1 MTMEL
6 IVKKAGMLTSVQ
18 DLGRWGYQSSGVPV
32 AGAMDLPALRLG
44 NTMLGNSENAAALE
58 VTLLGPELEV
68 RGEGAA
74 VFAGAD
80 LGFSVNGKAAGSW
93 NAVLLKNGD
102 AITFKGPKGKGC
114 RGNLCFSGGIDIPS
128 VMGSRSTYM
137 RAKIGGL
144 DGRALKNGDV
154 LNTGEPWILWKR
166 LEGFSMPSELDP
178 SMADDAPLALITG
191 LQEDAFTEEGKKL
204 LFEAEYTITADSDR
218 MGCRL
223 EGPVIGHAEKGAD
236 IVSDAIPLGAVQ
248 IPGHGM
254 PIIMLAD
261 RQTTGGYTKIGVLSP
276 LSIEALVQKMPG
288 YKVRF
293 RRSGLDEGADEQ
305 KRIRDAVLR
314 VKELRASHVSRSG
327 IKSPVDA
334 SAPLST
340 GFKLTLEGKVYDI
353 TCEEIL

>member
-1 MTMEL
+1 MEL
-6 IVKKAGMLTSVQ
+6 IIKKAGMLTSVQ

-44 NTMLGNSENAAALE
+44 NTMLGNPEDAAALE
-58 VTLLGPELEV
+58 VTLLGPDIEV

-93 NAVLLKNGD
+93 NTVLLKDGD
-102 AITFKGPKGKGC
+102 VITFKGPKGKGC
-114 RGNLCFSGGIDIPS
+114 RGNLCFSGGVDIPS

-137 RAKIGGL
+137 RAKIGGVE
-144 DGRALKNGDV
+144 GRALKNGDV
-154 LNTGEPWILWKR
+154 IKVGEPSPLWKR
-166 LEGFSMPSELDP
+166 LCGFQIPEELHMAQDP
-178 SMADDAPLALITG
+178 EAPLALITG
-191 LQEDAFTEEGKKL
+191 LQEDAFTEEGKML
-204 LFEAEYTITADSDR
+204 LFESEYTITSESDR

-223 EGPVIGHAEKGAD
+223 EGPKIGHTEKGAD

-293 RRSGLDEGADEQ
+293 RKADVHEGADEQ
-305 KRIRDAVLR
+305 KKIRDAVR
-314 VKELRASHVSRSG
+314 MVKELRASHVSRSG
-327 IKSPVDA
+327 IKSPVPA
-334 SAPLST
+334 SPPLST
-340 GFKLTLEGKVYDI
+340 SFKLTLEGKSYDI

>member
-1 MTMEL
+1 MEL
-6 IVKKAGMLTSVQ
+6 IIKKAGMLTSVQ

-44 NTMLGNSENAAALE
+44 NTMLGNPEDAAALE
-58 VTLLGPELEV
+58 VTLLGPDIEV

-74 VFAGAD
+74 VFTGAD

-93 NAVLLKNGD
+93 NTVLLKDGD
-102 AITFKGPKGKGC
+102 VITFKGPKGKGC
-114 RGNLCFSGGIDIPS
+114 RGNLCFSGGVDIPS

-137 RAKIGGL
+137 RAKIGGVE
-144 DGRALKNGDV
+144 GRALKNGDV
-154 LNTGEPWILWKR
+154 IKVGEPSPLWKR
-166 LEGFSMPSELDP
+166 LCGFQIPEELHMAQDP
-178 SMADDAPLALITG
+178 EAPLALITG
-191 LQEDAFTEEGKKL
+191 LQEDAFTEEGKML
-204 LFEAEYTITADSDR
+204 LFESEYTITSESDR

-223 EGPVIGHAEKGAD
+223 EGPKIGHTEKGAD

-293 RRSGLDEGADEQ
+293 RKADVHEGADEQ
-305 KRIRDAVLR
+305 KRIRDAVRR

-327 IKSPVDA
+327 IKSPVPA
-334 SAPLST
+334 SPPLST
-340 GFKLTLEGKVYDI
+340 SFKLTLEGKSYDI

>member
-1 MTMEL
+1 MEL
-6 IVKKAGMLTSVQ
+6 IIKKAGMLTSVQ

-44 NTMLGNSENAAALE
+44 NTMLGNPEDAAALE
-58 VTLLGPELEV
+58 VTLLGPDIEV

-80 LGFSVNGKAAGSW
+80 LGFSVNGKALGSW
-93 NAVLLKNGD
+93 KAVLLKD
-102 AITFKGPKGKGC
+102 RDVITFTGPKGKGC
-114 RGNLCFSGGIDIPS
+114 RGNLCFSGGVDIPP

-137 RAKIGGL
+137 RAKIGGVE
-144 DGRALKNGDV
+144 GRALKNGDV
-154 LNTGEPWILWKR
+154 IKVGESSPLWKR
-166 LEGFSMPSELDP
+166 LCGFQIPEELHLAQDP
-178 SMADDAPLALITG
+178 EAPLALITG
-191 LQEDAFTEEGKKL
+191 LQEDAFTEEGKML
-204 LFEAEYTITADSDR
+204 LFESEYTITAESDR

-223 EGPVIGHAEKGAD
+223 EGPKVGHTDKGAD

-288 YKVRF
+288 CKVCF
-293 RRSGLDEGADEQ
+293 RKADVHYGTEEQ
-305 KRIRDAVLR
+305 RRIKDAVGR
-314 VKELRASHVSRSG
+314 VKELRASYVSRFD
-327 IKSPVDA
+327 IKSPVPA
-334 SAPLST
+334 SPPLST
-340 GFKLTLEGKVYDI
+340 SFKLTLEGKSYDI